1 MRNIVNQYNLTAKGA
16 NNIDNKEQ
24 KNIEDIT
31 SLENT
36 NQEEHKSKHNK
47 LKEQVN

>member
-31 SLENT
+31 LLETAFKRNIKQ
-36 NQEEHKSKHNK
+36 NMMN
-47 LKEQVN
+47 